1 MKFITLNDAQLNSL
15 THTLQDVVEV
25 YEEGDDFDQ
34 SVAVNLREILEQLET
49 LQAEEE

>member
-1 MKFITLNDAQLNSL
+1 MKFITLNEEQLNAL
-15 THTLQDVVEV
+15 AHTLQDVVEV

-34 SVAVNLREILEQLET
+34 STAEYLREILDQLET